1 MLDFSIF
8 LDISRLSAQVMDV
21 GNGKPLF
28 LHFVYEDNACV
39 RVRVLHTDV
48 PRYTVYIFTLLLY
61 TIIYNIYNY
70 IEYTS
75 YVAA

>member
-1 MLDFSIF
+1 
-8 LDISRLSAQVMDV
+8 MDV

-48 PRYTVYIFTLLLY
+48 PRYTIYLKLLYKY
-61 TIIYNIYNY
+61 TIISI
-70 IEYTS
+70 II
-75 YVAA
+75 